1 MNDTD
6 FKRSLREKAEKYELD
21 APEDLW
27 AGIERKVKG
36 RIFIRR
42 FARAGAAA
50 AVAALLVGLGIGLT
64 RENLDTE
71 SIIAEV
77 PVSESLGTQASNDAL
92 TTQAEPVPESGPA
105 AETPSAPAK
114 AVYGQVKPAGRASG
128 KQTKAASGPG
138 TIKVTEATSGTDTAS
153 EPDTEATEEN
163 QELETSVESGQMNK
177 TQPVQEPDKS
187 VTGKAPARPEKS
199 QLTDNEYYKDAFRED
214 DARRRHRSGGLSV
227 RLLAANSSSVSLGM
241 GRMDADAGFYDA
253 PANALQPMNGISNDT
268 SEEEGLIYSSDRIGD
283 ILIANL
289 NEPVLNDEKH
299 HRPLTFGVRVAF
311 PLTDRLAVESG
322 LNYSLL
328 RSESSYGGSRASEEK
343 RQSLHYLGIPLNLN
357 YTLIHY
363 RRLNFIVSAGVMAEK
378 CVYGKTVTDYTM
390 NGYKTRESKNLS
402 VKGLQ
407 WSTGVSASL
416 QYNFAKNLGLFVEPG
431 LRYRY
436 DNGKGGE
443 VKSAYTD
450 APMDFSLAVGA
461 RINL

>member
-1 MNDTD
+1 MNDTN

-92 TTQAEPVPESGPA
+92 TAQAEPVSESGPA
-105 AETPSAPAK
+105 AESPSAPVK
-114 AVYGQVKPAGRASG
+114 AMYRQMKPAGRNVRRQAE
-128 KQTKAASGPG
+128 AG
-138 TIKVTEATSGTDTAS
+138 TGTTSLTDTLS

-177 TQPVQEPDKS
+177 TQPAQEPEKS

-268 SEEEGLIYSSDRIGD
+268 SEGEGLIYSSDRIGD

-299 HRPLTFGVRVAF
+299 HRPLTFGVRVAY

-390 NGYKTRESKNLS
+390 NGYKTSESKSLS

-450 APMDFSLAVGA
+450 DPMDFSLAVGA